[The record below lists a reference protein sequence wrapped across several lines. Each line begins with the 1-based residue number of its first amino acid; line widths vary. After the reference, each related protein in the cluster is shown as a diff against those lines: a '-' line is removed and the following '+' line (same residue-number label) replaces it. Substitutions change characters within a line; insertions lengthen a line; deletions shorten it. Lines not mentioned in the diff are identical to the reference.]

1 MKFENGTNVVYKNVG
16 VCTVEDVETRSF
28 DGENNVEYYKLRP
41 VSKSS
46 SVYYIPVEKSGEQLR
61 VLFSRDEINSL
72 IDSIKGEAGI
82 WIANSR
88 ERRLEFNKILHS
100 DDYKSIIR
108 MTKALYNQ
116 QLEKQKHNGHL
127 SSSDEMILT
136 SAENLMF
143 QEFATVLGIERNEVR
158 NYIINRTEQQS

>member
-1 MKFENGTNVVYKNVG
+1 MKFENGTNVVYRNVG
-16 VCTVEDVETRSF
+16 VCTVEDIETRSF
-28 DGENNVEYYKLRP
+28 DGENNVE
-41 VSKSS
+41 
-46 SVYYIPVEKSGEQLR
+46 YYIPVEKSGEQLR